1 MTSNCDMKNTST
13 ICVIGAGPC
22 GLTIAK
28 NLLQQ
33 NLTQFV
39 VLEKNAQLGG
49 NWVFDEQNNH
59 SSVYETT
66 HLISSKRL
74 SEFEDFPMPDDYP
87 DYPSH
92 KQILNYFNQYADHF
106 ALRSFIQL
114 NTFVEQVTKIEND
127 RWRVIYR
134 DVDGQHEQIFDYLFV
149 ANGHHWDPLMP
160 MYPDKF
166 KGTILHAHQYKKA
179 ASFKDQRVLVIG
191 AGNSA
196 CDIAVELARISKK
209 TCISIRNG
217 QHIFPKFILG
227 KPADKALSI
236 ISWMPLWCKQQLVCW
251 VLRVLQGRYDKYHLQ
266 KPLTKPLTT
275 HPTINSELLY
285 FIRHG
290 KIFPRQ
296 GIENFADDHVNFVDG
311 HKEAFDTIIFAT
323 GYKISF
329 PFFDKNFID
338 FDKKDK
344 LPLYLKMIHPECN
357 NLFFI
362 GLFQPQGCIW
372 PLADYQAKVAVNMIT
387 GALSKP
393 DDIWSKIKK
402 ETKII
407 QRCFTPSARHVLEVD
422 YHDFRKMLLSELSRL
437 SH

>member
-1 MTSNCDMKNTST
+1 MKNTPT

-22 GLTIAK
+22 GLAIAK

-49 NWVFDEQNNH
+49 NWLFDEKNDH

-66 HLISSKRL
+66 HVISSKRL
-74 SEFEDFPMPDDYP
+74 SEFEDFPMPADYP

-92 KQILNYFNQYADHF
+92 RQILDYFNQYADHF
-106 ALRSFIQL
+106 ALRPFIQF
-114 NTFVEQVTKIEND
+114 NTSVEQVIKIEND
-127 RWRVIYR
+127 RWQVIYR
-134 DVDGQHEQIFDYLFV
+134 DVDGQHEKIFDYVFV
-149 ANGHHWDPLMP
+149 ANGHHWDPLTP
-160 MYPDKF
+160 VYQGKF

-179 ASFKDQRVLVIG
+179 ALFKDQKVLVIG

-196 CDIAVELARISKK
+196 CDIAVEIARISKK

-217 QHIFPKFILG
+217 QHIFPKFIMG
-227 KPADKALSI
+227 KPADLVLAKI
-236 ISWMPLWCKQQLVCW
+236 KWMPLWLKQKLAGW
-251 VLRVLQGRYDKYHLQ
+251 LLRLLQGRYTKYHLQ
-266 KPLTKPLTT
+266 KPPTKPFTI

-290 KIFPRQ
+290 RIFPRL
-296 GIENFADDHVNFVDG
+296 GIQNFEDEHVNFVDG

-329 PFFDKNFID
+329 PFFDKKFID
-338 FDKKDK
+338 FDQKDN
-344 LPLYLKMIHPECN
+344 LPLYLKMIHPDYN

-372 PLADYQAKVAVNMIT
+372 PLADFQAKIAANMIT

-393 DDIWSKIKK
+393 EDIWSKIKK

-407 QRCFTPSARHVLEVD
+407 QKRFTPSARHILEVD
-422 YHDFRKMLLSELSRL
+422 YHAFRKMLLNELSRC
-437 SH
+437 SR